1 MPNALQIVEDAPNAI
16 LILPQEASDDGM
28 VDRWLRT
35 FRRSVHTR
43 RGYEADVRE
52 FRAFTAKPLRS
63 VTGNDIADF
72 ADSLT
77 GLAAATQARRLSA
90 VKSLF
95 ALLRRQG
102 LLPFDVAAAIQLPA
116 IKDTLIERIMSE
128 EAVQKLLWAA
138 EEPPRFARL
147 SKRTTR
153 WTKRNVAIL
162 RLLYGSGMRISEV
175 CGLRW
180 RDLTGQADACWLNV
194 FGKGGKTRPVRL
206 TQSLWDRLQGLRGDA
221 TPDDPIFRSREGG
234 ALDPSQVHRIMK
246 TAVERAK
253 LPSQIS
259 AHWLRHAA
267 ATHALKHGC
276 PVHIVQATLGH
287 ASLRT
292 TDRYTHTTPDESIVK
307 YLVA

>member
-1 MPNALQIVEDAPNAI
+1 MSNEVAVVGTDPTAV
-16 LILPQEASDDGM
+16 LIPSQEASDDGM
-28 VDRWLRT
+28 VALWLGT
-35 FRRSVHTR
+35 FRRSAHTH
-43 RGYEADVRE
+43 RGYKADILM
-52 FRAFTAKPLRS
+52 FRRFVAKPLRS
-63 VTGNDIADF
+63 VTGTDIIEF

-95 ALLRRQG
+95 ALLRKQG
-102 LLPFDVAAAIQLPA
+102 LLPFNVAAAIQLPA

-138 EEPPRFARL
+138 EAPPRFGRM
-147 SKRTTR
+147 SKRTVRFTA
-153 WTKRNVAIL
+153 RNVALL

-194 FGKGGKTRPVRL
+194 FGKGGETRPIRL
-206 TQSLWDRLQGLRGDA
+206 TRSLWDRLLILRGDA
-221 TPDDPIFRSREGG
+221 GPDDPIFRSREGG

-246 TAVERAK
+246 AAAKSAK
-253 LPSQIS
+253 LPAAIS
-259 AHWLRHAA
+259 VHWLRHAA

-287 ASLRT
+287 ASLKT
-292 TDRYTHTTPDESIVK
+292 TDRYVHTTPEESIVK
-307 YLVA
+307 YLTA